1 MNINKVIKSNALFAI
16 LLCLFVLIQISVA
29 EAGITIQSIPN
40 SGLQAHWTFDAKTID
55 WNANTVSDVSGN
67 GNTGT
72 LVFMDVSS
80 NQIIGKRAQAIYTN
94 GYDNSISLA
103 TNPISDVSQSNSV
116 CAWVKN
122 NDISQFPGGW
132 YQTFLNMFTDNNN
145 GISIGSV
152 VNAGNLF
159 VAYRSGGN
167 YYGAQSTSAVFVNN
181 VWVHVCYVW
190 NGSGLNLYANSISL
204 ATTTNTDGA
213 GSLNTIGARNNIGDG
228 AWLGSI
234 DDLRIYNRAL
244 SAKDVELIYKSGA
257 LALNTSPSK
266 TVVMQRTPTNFL
278 TNGLVGYWS
287 FDGSK
292 INWGTNTA
300 TDSSG
305 YGNNGAL
312 TGMSTTTSPVQGK
325 IGQAMFFD
333 GVDDRMSIPYASQ
346 YNIRNAISF
355 SVWIKRT
362 TGFSQLQ
369 DDFIL
374 SRPPA
379 WYFYDAYNSG
389 NIRGDVYIDSTRRA
403 ALTTSVPFDGKWY
416 HIIYTYDSDTRT
428 ANIYKNG
435 VLADSVTLTGLGNY
449 LIDASMANFIDMG
462 SHSLG
467 RGIVLDEPRIYNRA
481 LSVSEVKQ
489 LYNQGK

>member
-1 MNINKVIKSNALFAI
+1 MNINKVSKSNTLFATF
-16 LLCLFVLIQISVA
+16 LCLFILCQA
-29 EAGITIQSIPN
+29 PTTEAGITIQSMPN
-40 SGLQAHWTFDAKTID
+40 VGLQAYWSFDAKTID
-55 WNANTVSDVSGN
+55 WNANTASDVSGN
-67 GNTGT
+67 GNTAT
-72 LVFMDVSS
+72 LVFMNVSS

-103 TNPISDVSQSNSV
+103 TNPISDVSQPNSV

-122 NDISQFPGGW
+122 NDISLSPGGW
-132 YQTFLNMFTDNNN
+132 YSTVLNMFTDNNN

-152 VNAGNLF
+152 VNTGNLF

-167 YYGAQSTSAVFVNN
+167 YYGAQSTSAVFTNN
-181 VWVHVCYVW
+181 TWVHVCYVW
-190 NGSGLNLYANSISL
+190 NGAGLNLYANSISL
-204 ATTTNTDGA
+204 ATTTNSDGA

-244 SAKDVELIYKSGA
+244 SAKDVELIYKSGT

-266 TVVMQRTPTNFL
+266 TVVMQRTSTNFL

-305 YGNNGAL
+305 YGNNGTL

-325 IGQAMFFD
+325 IGQALYFD
-333 GVDDRMSIPYASQ
+333 GVDDIITTTMDGSPWTTVS
-346 YNIRNAISF
+346 ISF
-355 SVWIKRT
+355 WGKLVQDSSAVVFGFGNPATILCLIGGRSTTMNCTADGNPAGGASSVTNIYT
-362 TGFSQLQ
+362 
-369 DDFIL
+369 
-374 SRPPA
+374 
-379 WYFYDAYNSG
+379 SG
-389 NIRGDVYIDSTRRA
+389 NWYHFVYIVNGNNQS
-403 ALTTSVPFDGKWY
+403 LYV
-416 HIIYTYDSDTRT
+416 
-428 ANIYKNG
+428 NG
-435 VLADSVTLTGLGNY
+435 VLE
-449 LIDASMANFIDMG
+449 G
-462 SHSLG
+462 SATETIVAPSSGFYIG
-467 RGIVLDEPRIYNRA
+467 RQVAGISIIGALDDVRVYNRV
-481 LSVSEVKQ
+481 LSASEVKQ